1 MPAKKQI
8 TKKLNTALKL
18 LKEQGYGAVNTEQPP
33 KKWAVSRSLSICFFR
48 GWRNCNRN

>member
-18 LKEQGYGAVNTEQPP
+18 LKEQDYGAVKIEQPTKEMSCFTQP
-33 KKWAVSRSLSICFFR
+33 VYLSFR
-48 GWRNCNRN
+48 GWRNCDRN